1 MFLRPQAEAH
11 GDGLIRI
18 CAKLANLY
26 ADMNTKAISG
36 EAEILSA
43 SYAIEGELMA
53 WLAALP
59 SAFSYTTVETDMLDP
74 SFQGRCRGILPYN
87 DKYHIYRNFWVSNF
101 WNQYRCVR
109 IMNNHLILG
118 CLQKLSADK
127 SATSL
132 CGDLQG
138 QSRTIKDTSSRLAED
153 ICASVPYNLG
163 AGSMEP
169 AQGWSPTS
177 ESFIGGYILLWPL
190 CLAGMTRDRG
200 HPMRNWVVDCLKC
213 IGHSMG
219 IDQAL
224 ALVDMME
231 SEPFP
236 SDPR

>member
-1 MFLRPQAEAH
+1 MFLRPQTEAH
-11 GDGLIRI
+11 IDGLIRV
-18 CAKLANLY
+18 CAKLANLC
-26 ADMNTKAISG
+26 ADMKTKAISG

-53 WLAALP
+53 WLAALS
-59 SAFSYTTVETDMLDP
+59 SAFSYTTVETDMFDP
-74 SFQGRCRGILPYN
+74 SFKTCCRGILPYN
-87 DKYHIYRNFWVSNF
+87 NKYHIYRNFWVSNF

-118 CLQKLSADK
+118 CLQKLSANT
-127 SATSL
+127 SATSV

-138 QSRTIKDTSSRLAED
+138 HSRSIKDTSSRLAED

-163 AGSMEP
+163 AGSMEST
-169 AQGWSPTS
+169 QGWSPTS
-177 ESFIGGYILLWPL
+177 ESVIGGYVLLWPL
-190 CLAGMTRDRG
+190 ALAGTTTDRE
-200 HPMRNWVVDCLKC
+200 HPMRNWVVDCLKR

-224 ALVDMME
+224 ALMDMME